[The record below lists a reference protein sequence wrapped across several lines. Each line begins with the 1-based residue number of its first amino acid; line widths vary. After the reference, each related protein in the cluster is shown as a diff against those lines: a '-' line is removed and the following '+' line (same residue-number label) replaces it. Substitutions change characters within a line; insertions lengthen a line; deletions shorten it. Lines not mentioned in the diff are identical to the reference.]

1 MDAAIAQTPPPV
13 SVTLA
18 LDPTILKE
26 DEAIE
31 LSATI
36 VSQASFP
43 ITILAYSTIF
53 DVREAQRRS
62 RPGADYQCVDVDT
75 NTPVRLQDR
84 ICGRFDNISHK
95 LDDSD
100 SQYFHRLQPG
110 VSYKFSG
117 HCILLCRELV
127 PGHKYRLSVDE
138 EANMGWWRYGKK
150 EEVLES
156 AEQKLPQYMFWPS
169 GDPIDLTIT
178 QPVEFTVPTNWT
190 NIGASVSADTSGMV
204 PPRYLET
211 IGDHAMEL
219 SITAVSHA
227 LTPITICTWSTI
239 FCTNGIQRSVR
250 GSGTYVLTHLKTGTL
265 IPTEEIFH
273 SRDHQITHR
282 KDRYFHTLHAEQPYR
297 FSGLLTPS
305 FAAQLRAR
313 PGRYH
318 LAVSDSIK
326 SRWWKEG
333 TREEITTPFGQKPTD
348 DMYVANGEPI
358 VVTNIEPIELT
369 IAVDD

>member
-1 MDAAIAQTPPPV
+1 MMDAAIAQTPPPV

-53 DVREAQRRS
+53 DIREAQRRS

-100 SQYFHRLQPG
+100 SQYFHRLQPA
-110 VSYKFSG
+110 VPYKFSG

-169 GDPIDLTIT
+169 GDPVDLTST

-204 PPRYLET
+204 PPRYKKEIRVAFDHCNACFRYPET
-211 IGDHAMEL
+211 LRRPCNGALHYGSVTCLDAHHHMYLVDHL
-219 SITAVSHA
+219 LHKRHTAVRTR
-227 LTPITICTWSTI
+227 LWDL
-239 FCTNGIQRSVR
+239 RSDP
-250 GSGTYVLTHLKTGTL
+250 S
-265 IPTEEIFH
+265 E
-273 SRDHQITHR
+273 
-282 KDRYFHTLHAEQPYR
+282 DRYIDTDGGDLPF
-297 FSGLLTPS
+297 
-305 FAAQLRAR
+305 
-313 PGRYH
+313 PGPPDH
-318 LAVSDSIK
+318 S
-326 SRWWKEG
+326 
-333 TREEITTPFGQKPTD
+333 PNGQILPHS
-348 DMYVANGEPI
+348 P
-358 VVTNIEPIELT
+358 P
-369 IAVDD
+369 